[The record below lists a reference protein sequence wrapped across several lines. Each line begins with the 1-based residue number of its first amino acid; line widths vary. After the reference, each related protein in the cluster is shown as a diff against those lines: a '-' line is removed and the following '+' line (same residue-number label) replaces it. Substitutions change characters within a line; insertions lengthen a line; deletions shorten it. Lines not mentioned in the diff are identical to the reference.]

1 MITQYVIA
9 GSGSNPKDV
18 IRTYIIENLLLG
30 QGEALDD
37 DTSLLDAGAL
47 DSTAAMELVSFL
59 EKTFQVEIQDREISP
74 DNLETVSRICAMIE
88 RKTVLVAA
96 E

>member
-1 MITQYVIA
+1 MVTQSVIA

-30 QGEALDD
+30 QGDAIDD

-59 EKTFQVEIQDREISP
+59 EKAFNVEIQDREISP
-74 DNLETVSRICAMIE
+74 DNLETVSRISAMIE
-88 RKTVLVAA
+88 RKTVLIAA

>member
-1 MITQYVIA
+1 MVTHHVIA
-9 GSGSNPKDV
+9 GSGSNPQDV

-30 QGEALDD
+30 QGEEIND

-59 EKTFQVEIQDREISP
+59 EQTFHVQIQDREINP
-74 DNLETVSRICAMIE
+74 ENLETVSRICAMIQ
-88 RKTVLVAA
+88 RKTVMVAA

>member
-1 MITQYVIA
+1 MVTHHVIA

-30 QGEALDD
+30 QGEAIDD

-59 EKTFQVEIQDREISP
+59 EQTFQVEIQDREINP
-74 DNLETVSRICAMIE
+74 DNLETVSRISAMIQ

>member
-1 MITQYVIA
+1 MVTHHVIA
-9 GSGSNPKDV
+9 GSASNPKDV

-30 QGEALDD
+30 QGEAIDD

-59 EKTFQVEIQDREISP
+59 EQAFQVQIQDREINP
-74 DNLETVSRICAMIE
+74 DNLETVSRISAMIQ